1 MSKPLDLTR
10 VASSLEGYGDD
21 DTAWVAAGLV
31 RALLAELKQ
40 ARALL
45 REARPLVA
53 GACFSGVG
61 TTTVSV
67 RSNAVDLLARIDAA
81 LAGGG
86 GE

>member
-1 MSKPLDLTR
+1 MSEPLDLTR

-40 ARALL
+40 SRALL
-45 REARPLVA
+45 REARVALDGVQHPLP
-53 GACFSGVG
+53 GPDGGCD
-61 TTTVSV
+61 TCWLIT
-67 RSNAVDLLARIDAA
+67 RIHAA